1 METTIKVLLLEDNAT
16 DADIVE
22 MLLKKEMPKCEIKC
36 IMHQHEYIEE
46 LNNFKPDIILADYAL
61 PQFTAIEALEILH
74 QKKIAIP
81 LIVISGVISE
91 DFALYITKL
100 GAADY
105 ILKDRIIRLPAAIQS
120 ALEKQHLEN
129 DKIKAQENLL
139 QSEKKY
145 RNLFERNLA
154 GIYQA
159 TTKGEIITC
168 NDAFINLLGFPS
180 LKQLK
185 EENIN
190 LFAFTNKNS
199 IDFLGKL
206 FKNRSLNNLEIEL
219 INKKGEI
226 VYAIENCT
234 LQYNT
239 TTDEPIIEGILLD
252 ITERKKTDTELE
264 KSYKAI
270 RKLTN
275 HLQNIR
281 EEERITASKE
291 IHDEIGNALTIIKS
305 HITWLQKNLTP
316 QNDEVIDRISKL
328 HSLVNSTILS
338 VKQITAKLHPGI
350 LDTLGIIAAI
360 DWQIKKFE
368 KSSNI
373 RTNFKV
379 TESVNPELPKKIKN
393 ILFRILEESLYT
405 VASRLYA
412 KTVNILLEIT
422 PTKILLE
429 IQDDGIGFIESD
441 VPKEVTLSILN
452 MNEMITGIGGQF
464 FISGKPGKGTIIEV
478 IIATT
483 QELMNEN

>member
-1 METTIKVLLLEDNAT
+1 METTIKILLLEDNAT

-22 MLLKKEMPKCEIKC
+22 MLLKKEMKKCEIKC

-74 QKKIAIP
+74 RNKITIP

-120 ALEKQHLEN
+120 ALDKQHLEN

-139 QSEKKY
+139 QSETKY
-145 RNLFERNLA
+145 RHLFERNLA

-159 TTKGEIITC
+159 NTKGEILTC
-168 NDAFINLLGFPS
+168 NDAFIALLGFPS

-199 IDFLGKL
+199 TEFLGQL
-206 FKNRSLNNLEIEL
+206 FKNKSLNNLEIEL
-219 INKKGEI
+219 INKRGEI

-234 LQYNT
+234 LQYDSTN
-239 TTDEPIIEGILLD
+239 DEPMIEGIILD
-252 ITERKKTDTELE
+252 ITERKKNDTEIE
-264 KSYKAI
+264 KSYAAI
-270 RKLTN
+270 RKLTK
-275 HLQNIR
+275 HLQNMR
-281 EEERITASKE
+281 EEERTTISKE
-291 IHDEIGNALTIIKS
+291 IHDEIGEALTIIKS
-305 HITWLQKNLTP
+305 HITWLQKNLTT
-316 QNDEVIDRISKL
+316 QNDEVIHRIGKV
-328 HSLVNSTILS
+328 HSLVNSAILS

-350 LDTLGIIAAI
+350 LDHQSIIAAI
-360 DWQIKKFE
+360 DWQIKEFE
-368 KSSNI
+368 KFSNI
-373 RTNFKV
+373 HTNFKV
-379 TESVNPELPKKIKN
+379 SETVNIDLSQKIKN
-393 ILFRILEESLYT
+393 ILFRILEESLTT
-405 VASRLYA
+405 VVSRLYA
-412 KTVNILLEIT
+412 KTVNIALEIT
-422 PTKILLE
+422 PDKIFLE

-441 VPKEVTLSILN
+441 VPKEVTLSILD
-452 MNEMITGIGGQF
+452 MKEMITAIGGQF
-464 FISGKPGKGTIIEV
+464 LISGKAGKGTIIE
-478 IIATT
+478 ITISTT
-483 QELMNEN
+483 NQLMNEN